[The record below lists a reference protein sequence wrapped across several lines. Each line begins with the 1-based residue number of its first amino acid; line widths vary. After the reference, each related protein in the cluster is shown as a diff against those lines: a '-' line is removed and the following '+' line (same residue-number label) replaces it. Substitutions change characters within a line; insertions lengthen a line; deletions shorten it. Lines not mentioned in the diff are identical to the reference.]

1 MVRDVVGED
10 GVPVEVQPVQV
21 CELSVNLK
29 LL

>member
-1 MVRDVVGED
+1 MRDVVGGD
-10 GVPVEVQPVQV
+10 GVPVGVQPVQV